1 MPSPVGG
8 LGLAPRKKYQF
19 CAKNYAILS
28 KFWYLFPILQHAKI
42 VTSALEKV
50 GGPIPLSPLLRC
62 LCVPSQ
68 IHKQLDVVVYFL
80 SLPSS
85 CCTSVICPLHW
96 NAAIGGNPGDWSG
109 TAASVRNEYRSPL
122 LAASCM
128 LVRFQTYILYSFG
141 KFSK

>member
-50 GGPIPLSPLLRC
+50 GGGLSRPESGGTYPPVPAAPMPMCAITNSQTTRCRRPLLISTFLLLHVGDLSSALERC
-62 LCVPSQ
+62 
-68 IHKQLDVVVYFL
+68 
-80 SLPSS
+80 
-85 CCTSVICPLHW
+85 
-96 NAAIGGNPGDWSG
+96 DWRES
-109 TAASVRNEYRSPL
+109 RRLE
-122 LAASCM
+122 
-128 LVRFQTYILYSFG
+128 
-141 KFSK
+141 